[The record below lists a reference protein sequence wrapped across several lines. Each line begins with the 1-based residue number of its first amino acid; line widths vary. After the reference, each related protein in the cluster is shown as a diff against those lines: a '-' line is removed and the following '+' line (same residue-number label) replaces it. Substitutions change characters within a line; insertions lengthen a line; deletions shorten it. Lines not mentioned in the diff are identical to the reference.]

1 MGEPIE
7 NLYFNW
13 LCAKVL
19 DGGSSA
25 YEQLMVILHR
35 TEFVWLVPADR
46 RRASEGK
53 NLRDEFLTEANIA
66 TDSVWEAEPCS
77 ILELLIAFA
86 VRAAFQN
93 EAPLKDWFWEFL
105 HNLRLDEYH
114 RVSKHDQ
121 FAIEDILEIFVWR
134 QYEPNGVGGILP
146 VYSSPN
152 DQRKIELWYQLAEYI
167 TERGLL

>member
-19 DGGSSA
+19 DSGSSA
-25 YEQLMVILHR
+25 YEQLMVVLHK
-35 TEFVWLVPADR
+35 TEFVWFVPEDR
-46 RRASEGK
+46 RRASEGRYLREDFLRET
-53 NLRDEFLTEANIA
+53 NLEPELPWYE
-66 TDSVWEAEPCS
+66 EPCS
-77 ILELLIAFA
+77 MLELLVAFA
-86 VRAAFQN
+86 KRAAFQN
-93 EAPLKDWFWEFL
+93 EAPVQEWFWEFM
-105 HNLRLDEYH
+105 HNLGLDEFR
-114 RVSKHDQ
+114 RVSD
-121 FAIEDILEIFVWR
+121 ADLPVIEDIIDTFIWR

-152 DQRKIELWYQLAEYI
+152 DQRKVELWYQLAEFI